1 MIRERGR
8 AFGAVAGRESSR
20 GVRWTRR
27 WSWPHLSAPPSNF
40 PPHESSFALA
50 AGPKRKIL
58 FFSKSSGFEHS
69 VITYK
74 NGQPSFAEKQLL
86 ELGVKNNWEFTF
98 SKDGSLFNPGYLAQF
113 DALFFYTTG
122 DLCAPGTDKNPPM
135 TPEGKKAFI
144 DYVASGKG
152 FVGTHSASDTF
163 HTNNEANKGPDRYK
177 NFGEAADDYI
187 KMLGAEF
194 IIHGKQQVAK
204 MVCVDPK
211 FPGLQNH
218 ADGFSFQEEWYS
230 LKDFRSD
237 LHVLLLQQTDT
248 MEGPMYQRPAYP
260 GTWVRQHGK
269 GRVFY
274 TSMGH
279 REDVWTNPIF
289 QDVLTGGLTWALG
302 DVQADVTPNIDKVA
316 PGALTNPVYTAP
328 APKAAAATPA
338 AKP

>member
-1 MIRERGR
+1 MNRRSFLR
-8 AFGAVAGRESSR
+8 TTTAFTLG
-20 GVRWTRR
+20 
-27 WSWPHLSAPPSNF
+27 SWALYRPV
-40 PPHESSFALA
+40 LA

-69 VITYK
+69 TISYK

-86 ELGVKNNWEFTF
+86 ELGSKNNWDFAF
-98 SKDGSLFNPGYLAQF
+98 SKDGSLFNPQYLSQF

-122 DLCAPGTDKNPPM
+122 DLCTAGTDKNPPM
-135 TPEGKKAFI
+135 SPEGKKAFL
-144 DYVASGKG
+144 DFVASGKG
-152 FVGTHSASDTF
+152 FIGTHSASDTF
-163 HTNNEANKGPDRYK
+163 HTNGEATKGPDRYK
-177 NFGEAADDYI
+177 NFGDAADDYI

-211 FPGLQNH
+211 FPGLENH

-230 LKDFRSD
+230 LKDFRKD

-260 GTWVRQHGK
+260 GTWARRHEQ

-289 QDVLTGGLTWALG
+289 QDVLTGGISWALG
-302 DVQADVTPNIDKVA
+302 DAQADVTPNIEKVA
-316 PGALTNPVYTAP
+316 PGALTNPVYQP
-328 APKAAAATPA
+328 PKVAATPA
-338 AKP
+338 PAAK

>member
-1 MIRERGR
+1 MNRRSFLRNTTALTLGSW
-8 AFGAVAGRESSR
+8 AFSR
-20 GVRWTRR
+20 
-27 WSWPHLSAPPSNF
+27 PA
-40 PPHESSFALA
+40 FAD
-50 AGPKRKIL
+50 GPKRKIL

-69 VITYK
+69 TISYK

-86 ELGVKNNWEFTF
+86 ELGPKHNWEFTF
-98 SKDGSLFNPGYLAQF
+98 SKDGSLFNPQYLSQF

-122 DLCAPGTDKNPPM
+122 DLCSEGTDKNPPM
-135 TPEGKKAFI
+135 TPEGKQAFL
-144 DYVASGKG
+144 DFVASGKG
-152 FVGTHSASDTF
+152 FIGTHSASDTF
-163 HTNNEANKGPDRYK
+163 HTQNESKKGPDRYK
-177 NFGEAADDYI
+177 NFGEDADPYV

-211 FPGLQNH
+211 FPGLENH

-230 LKDFRSD
+230 LKDFRKD

-248 MEGPMYQRPAYP
+248 MEGSMYQRPPYP
-260 GTWVRQHGK
+260 GTWARQHGK

-289 QDVLTGGLTWALG
+289 QDVLAGGITWALG
-302 DVQADVTPNIDKVA
+302 DVQADVTPNIEKVA
-316 PGALTNPVYTAP
+316 PGALTNPIYP
-328 APKAAAATPA
+328 APKVAATPA
-338 AKP
+338 PAAGKAAGQ